1 MEDFIKWFEN
11 EYNNLDEKYKHYIS
25 EKPTKEDFKFIFLSD
40 YIFNIATYDDDMSLE
55 FGKKIFEVMKSIK
68 NKETF
73 EYINDVENYRSYIIV
88 CNLLDKFDL
97 IDWGSSIRGS
107 WFNGNNIVCDV
118 GCWKSDGTVIYENPT
133 ISIEELLKWIEE
145 S

>member
-1 MEDFIKWFEN
+1 MEDFIKWFEE
-11 EYNNLDEKYKHYIS
+11 EYDNLDEKYEHYIS
-25 EKPTKEDFKFIFLSD
+25 EKPTKKDFKFIFLSD
-40 YIFNIATYDDDMSLE
+40 YIFDIATYDDAMSLG
-55 FGKKIFEVMKSIK
+55 FGEKIFEVMKAINEGK
-68 NKETF
+68 TF
-73 EYINDVENYRSYIIV
+73 DYIGDGKNYRSYIIV

-107 WFNGNNIVCDV
+107 WFNGNNIICHA
-118 GCWKSDGTVIYENPT
+118 GCCKFDGTVIYENPK